1 MITCPECQQD
11 SFEGTL
17 YCPNC
22 GTPLQAKPAD
32 EGDTGPTLFAETV
45 AGRKPPPLVGK
56 ETRLVK
62 NITSLRFILPSSG
75 RQVTLPMQKEIRIG
89 RRDERRGSTPE
100 LDLTA
105 DHGADLGVSRIHA
118 AIVTTAQGIAI
129 MDLDSVNGTRV
140 NGHRIPPNLPFALNS
155 GDELHLGNLLVHVF
169 FEG

>member
-1 MITCPECQQD
+1 MIICSECRQE
-11 SFEGTL
+11 SLTGTL

-22 GTPLQAKPAD
+22 GAPLQLKPD
-32 EGDTGPTLFAETV
+32 EKGDTGPTLFTETV
-45 AGRKPPPLVGK
+45 VERTPPPLVGK
-56 ETRLVK
+56 ETIVVK
-62 NITSLRFILPSSG
+62 NVTSLRFILPTSG

-89 RRDERRGSTPE
+89 RRDEQRGSTPE

-105 DHGADLGVSRIHA
+105 DQGADLGVSRLHA
-118 AIVTTAQGIAI
+118 AVITTAQGIAI

>member
-1 MITCPECQQD
+1 MINCPECQQE

-22 GTPLQAKPAD
+22 GTPLQSAPAVK
-32 EGDTGPTLFAETV
+32 GDTDPTPFTETV
-45 AGRKPPPLVGK
+45 IGRQPPPLVGK
-56 ETRLVK
+56 ETRVVK
-62 NITSLRFILPSSG
+62 KVTSLRFILPSSG

-89 RRDERRGSTPE
+89 RRDDARGSAPE

-105 DHGADLGVSRIHA
+105 DQGAELGVSRMHA
-118 AIVTTAQGIAI
+118 AIVATAQGLAI

-140 NGHRIPPNLPFALNS
+140 NRHRVPPNLPFALNS

-169 FEG
+169 FEE